1 MVILTINLS
10 PPLTGAQSKL
20 YYVIGGEATAIL
32 DLPSSV
38 NGLISISIAV
48 SSPQLDFAI
57 IFPAQI
63 IEDVAYLEAM
73 STIFNLVSDV
83 TLSMTLTPVTEPKPP
98 TPTPPT
104 ESLLPAVVSAIT
116 GVVGVIWGISP
127 G

>member
-20 YYVIGGEATAIL
+20 YYVIGGEATALI
-32 DLPSSV
+32 DLPPSA
-38 NGLISISIAV
+38 NGVTRISIGV
-48 SSPQLDFAI
+48 SNPELDFAV
-57 IFPAQI
+57 IFPAQTV
-63 IEDVAYLEAM
+63 EGVAYREAM
-73 STIFNLVSDV
+73 STLFNLVSDV

-98 TPTPPT
+98 SPTPPT
-104 ESLLPAVVSAIT
+104 ESLLPAVVSAIA